1 MMPQPAA
8 LYLTRFDI
16 DAVSA
21 APTLDLASG
30 KDLSPLWKHQQPEP
44 QEDIE
49 ARIAAAREEAY
60 AEGAEAARAEAAAAI
75 DEMRGALEAQ
85 LAEERQKWVAEE
97 GELLKAQLTNGL
109 TQLQDVLADSVGHIL
124 RPFVVESLRKQMIEE
139 LVGHVASMAANPD
152 KIAIKI
158 CGPADL
164 LVELQSRLGEG
175 IFAIDY
181 EVRDGI
187 DVQVSAAQT
196 MIETRLKVWID
207 LINANTE

>member
-21 APTLDLASG
+21 APTLDLTSN
-30 KDLSPLWKHQQPEP
+30 KDLSPLWKHQPEP

-49 ARIAAAREEAY
+49 GRIAAAREEGY
-60 AEGAEAARAEAAAAI
+60 AEGVEAARAEAAAAI
-75 DEMRGALEAQ
+75 EEMRNALEAQ
-85 LAEERQKWVAEE
+85 LAAERQKWVAEE
-97 GELLKAQLTNGL
+97 GELLNAQLASGL

-124 RPFVVESLRKQMIEE
+124 RPFIVESLREQMINE

-158 CGPADL
+158 CGPTDL
-164 LVELQSRLGEG
+164 LVELQTRLGEG
-175 IFAIDY
+175 VFAIEY
-181 EVRDGI
+181 EVRDGV
-187 DVQVSAAQT
+187 DVQVIAAQT

>member
-21 APTLDLASG
+21 APTLDLTAN
-30 KDLSPLWKHQQPEP
+30 KDVSPLWKHQPEP

-49 ARIAAAREEAY
+49 GRISAAREEGY
-60 AEGAEAARAEAAAAI
+60 AEGVEAARAEAAAAI
-75 DEMRGALEAQ
+75 EEMRNALEAQ
-85 LAEERQKWVAEE
+85 LAAERQKWVAEE
-97 GELLKAQLTNGL
+97 GELLNTQLASGL

-124 RPFVVESLRKQMIEE
+124 RPFIVESLREQMIEE

-164 LVELQSRLGEG
+164 LVELQTRLGEG
-175 IFAIDY
+175 VFAIEY
-181 EVRDGI
+181 EVRDGV
-187 DVQVSAAQT
+187 DVQVIAAQT